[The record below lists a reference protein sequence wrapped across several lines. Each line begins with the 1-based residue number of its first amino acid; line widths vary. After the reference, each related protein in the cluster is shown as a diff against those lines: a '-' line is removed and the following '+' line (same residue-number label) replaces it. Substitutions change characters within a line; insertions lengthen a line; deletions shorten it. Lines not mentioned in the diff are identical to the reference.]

1 LRRGDMHTRKEQR
14 SLDEIICDL
23 LAEGYELDEIADKLL
38 ESIYVIET
46 RFKVIVARLGRQA
59 A

>member
-1 LRRGDMHTRKEQR
+1 MHTRKEQR

-38 ESIYVIET
+38 ESIYVIEA